1 MSTRQ
6 ILQVNPIY
14 VYNMKSR
21 VLIIFLPLIF
31 LSQCHP
37 DKRSGIYLGYASDN
51 VELFAENFVST
62 NLYERDI
69 AISSA
74 GDEIIF
80 TLGDY
85 KQSKRCLVS
94 IRKKAGKWGDKEI
107 LSFSGLYNDI
117 EPFFSPDGNKLYFS
131 SDRPLEAV
139 SSKRNYNIWVSDRT
153 ASGWGEPEPLPSA
166 INTINDEFFPSVS
179 KNGNLYFTS
188 VRGNGVGHEDIFLS
202 RFTEGVYS
210 DPQPLDTNINTSFWE
225 FNACIN
231 PEETLIIFSSY
242 GRKDDMGE
250 GDLYFSRKDSHGAWM
265 PAVNFGPPINSDK
278 LDYSPFIDIPRANL
292 YFTSERMQSVA
303 GRIDN
308 VREVEDIA
316 GNVLNGMGNIYRVHL
331 DKFNLRQVGK

>member
-1 MSTRQ
+1 MTRRS
-6 ILQVNPIY
+6 L
-14 VYNMKSR
+14 
-21 VLIIFLPLIF
+21 IFLTLFF

-37 DKRSGIYLGYASDN
+37 DKRPGICLRYRSDN
-51 VELFAENFVST
+51 VELFAENIVST

-94 IRKKAGKWGDKEI
+94 IKKRAGEWGDKEI
-107 LSFSGLYNDI
+107 LGFSGRYNDI
-117 EPFFSPDGNKLYFS
+117 EPFFSPDGDKLYFS
-131 SDRPLEAV
+131 SDRPLEAD
-139 SSKRNYNIWVSDRT
+139 SSKRNYNIWVSART
-153 ASGWGEPEPLPSA
+153 GRGWGEPEPLPSN
-166 INTINDEFFPSVS
+166 INTNNDEFFPSVS

-202 RFTEGVYS
+202 RFAEGVYS

-225 FNACIN
+225 FNAYVD

-242 GRKDDMGE
+242 GRADDMGE
-250 GDLYFSRKDSHGAWM
+250 GDLYYSRKDSCGAWM

-278 LDYSPFIDIPRANL
+278 LDYSPFMDIPRANL
-292 YFTSERMQSVA
+292 YFTSERMRSVA
-303 GRIDN
+303 GRIKN
-308 VREVEDIA
+308 VQEVEAIA
-316 GNVLNGMGNIYRVHL
+316 GNILNGMGNIYRVHF
-331 DKFNLRQVGK
+331 DKFNPR